1 MGLDVQI
8 VGFDGKHRKR
18 VICVFFVLFVLC
30 VLCVLYVLRILC
42 VLRISC
48 VLCLTHIQL
57 PVSSIVFIRKILSL
71 KPKRRP
77 TIPTLLNH
85 KWLKDNNT
93 ATTTIGAEQSQKIRD
108 ISSKLHKSR
117 IRAVAEE
124 DGPLNEN
131 ELSNEPNRKR
141 KKLERVPSGGKVW
154 AAGLV
159 TGSQKIEAVKRV
171 ALDDIDNLDDIFD
184 SDFTNKSK
192 SKYKIKPASQP
203 VSVSEFLTKSQIPAG
218 FSQFMSQKYKESYQF
233 PTRCTK
239 LFINLQKV
247 ATIESQSG
255 KNRSLSEIFENICDT
270 LGLII
275 VNRDNQKLV
284 LMPTKTGSMNVKP
297 TKFKVYIND
306 KIEVQGKDGAVKD
319 LKLLDFRL
327 CEGCGLDF
335 KRHFIAL
342 EASLKRYSDKL
353 DPFNGVN

>member
-1 MGLDVQI
+1 MCQ
-8 VGFDGKHRKR
+8 KARE
-18 VICVFFVLFVLC
+18 CV
-30 VLCVLYVLRILC
+30 Y
-42 VLRISC
+42 
-48 VLCLTHIQL
+48 IQL
-57 PVSSIVFIRKILSL
+57 RVSSIVFIRKILSL

-85 KWLKDNNT
+85 KWLKDKNP
-93 ATTTIGAEQSQKIRD
+93 ATTTVGAEQSQKIRD
-108 ISSKLHKSR
+108 ISSKLNKSR

-124 DGPLNEN
+124 DFGPLNEN
-131 ELSNEPNRKR
+131 ELNNEPNRKR
-141 KKLERVPSGGKVW
+141 KKLERVPSGGKTW

-159 TGSQKIEAVKRV
+159 TGSQKIDAVKRV
-171 ALDDIDNLDDIFD
+171 ELDDIDNLDDIFD

-192 SKYKIKPASQP
+192 IKYKIRPASQP

-239 LFINLQKV
+239 MFINLQKV

-275 VNRDNQKLV
+275 VNRDSQKLV
-284 LMPTKTGSMNVKP
+284 LMPTKTASMNVKP

-306 KIEVQGKDGAVKD
+306 TIEVQGKDGGVKS

-342 EASLKRYSDKL
+342 EASLKKYSDKL